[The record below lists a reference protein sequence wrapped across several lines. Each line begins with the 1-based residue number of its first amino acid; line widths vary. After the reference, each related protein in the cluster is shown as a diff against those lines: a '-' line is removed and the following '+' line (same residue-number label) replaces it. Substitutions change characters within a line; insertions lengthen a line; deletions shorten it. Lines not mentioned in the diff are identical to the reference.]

1 MKHLIIPLILCAAIN
16 CGAAENLSFSGSRI
30 KAEGNNEAVFIKAN
44 AGDLILNFT
53 DILAISSDKS
63 NVSKTVVTIKVL
75 RSPKKD
81 EESVQVIPYTF
92 DFDFQSDAEKFM
104 DFLWKCKMAK

>member
-1 MKHLIIPLILCAAIN
+1 MKIILIPLILCAAVT
-16 CGAAENLSFSGSRI
+16 CGAVENLSFSGSRI

-44 AGDLILNFT
+44 AGDVILNFG

-63 NVSKTVVTIKVL
+63 NVAKTVVTIKVL

-81 EESVQVIPYTF
+81 EDSVQIIPYTF

-104 DFLWKCKMAK
+104 EFLWKCKMAK